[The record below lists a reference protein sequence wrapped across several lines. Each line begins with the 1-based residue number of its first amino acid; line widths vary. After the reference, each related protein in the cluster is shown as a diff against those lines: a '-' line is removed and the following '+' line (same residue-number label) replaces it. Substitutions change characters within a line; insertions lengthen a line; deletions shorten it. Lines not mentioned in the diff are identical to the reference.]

1 MKQIGYFIVLMSLW
15 LLTGLH
21 HAVAQEFFS
30 GTKSTTATISRS
42 GITNLGFSQFRNNPA
57 NTATVLEHI
66 HPVGDLYIRSMASR
80 ADSSG
85 NVIINDN
92 GGFVGIGT
100 TRPREQLSVNGNV
113 RAREI
118 KVETVNWPD
127 YVFEDG
133 YELRSLKETE
143 EFIRTHKHLPNIPS
157 AGEVEQEGIAL
168 GQMNRLLLEKIEEL
182 TLHLIEKEKRI
193 EKIERELSEIKNRK

>member
-1 MKQIGYFIVLMSLW
+1 M
-15 LLTGLH
+15 
-21 HAVAQEFFS
+21 
-30 GTKSTTATISRS
+30 
-42 GITNLGFSQFRNNPA
+42 
-57 NTATVLEHI
+57 
-66 HPVGDLYIRSMASR
+66 
-80 ADSSG
+80 
-85 NVIINDN
+85 
-92 GGFVGIGT
+92 
-100 TRPREQLSVNGNV
+100 
-113 RAREI
+113 
-118 KVETVNWPD
+118 ETVNWPD

-157 AGEVEQEGIAL
+157 AGEVEREGIAL